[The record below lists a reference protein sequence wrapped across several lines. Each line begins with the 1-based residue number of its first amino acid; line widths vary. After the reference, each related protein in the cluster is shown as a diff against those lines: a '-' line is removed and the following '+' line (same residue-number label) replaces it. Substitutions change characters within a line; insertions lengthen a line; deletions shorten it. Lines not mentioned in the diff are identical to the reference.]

1 MKQMIF
7 KTENSYA
14 GLIARAFI
22 GLILF
27 PHGAQKALGWFGGYG
42 FTGTMQFFSESVH
55 LPWLVGA
62 AVILIE
68 FIGSLCLLLGLAGRV
83 WALAVIGLMIGI
95 IPQHTANGFFMNW
108 FGNQKGEGFEYHL
121 LMIALA
127 FIVLIGGSGKM
138 SIDRKLSV

>member
-7 KTENSYA
+7 KTENNYA

-42 FTGTMQFFSESVH
+42 FTGTMQFFTESVD
-55 LPWLVGA
+55 LPWLVGF

-68 FIGSLCLLLGLAGRV
+68 FIGSICLLLGLAGRV

-127 FIVLIGGSGKM
+127 IIVLIGGSGKL
-138 SIDRKLSV
+138 SIDRKLAV